1 MERLDRSVG
10 FYLELKRKIMKLKL
24 DFEFQMNANNIQHGD
39 QVVLI
44 GSCFSNEMGLQF
56 ENNGFKVNSNPF
68 GTIFHPIPLAKLIRD
83 SINQKQENLIVQRKD
98 LYFSWNAAGTIFQY
112 SEAELNSLLNQIKS
126 QFRQDLIEAKFLFI
140 TLGSAFGYVHNQM
153 NEIVANCHKM
163 PSTTFS
169 KSLTEVESMVEI
181 WSETLIQ
188 LKAFNPDLEVIFTV
202 SPIRHIKDGL
212 IENNRSKA
220 RLFELIEK
228 LNAKFSLDYF
238 PSYEIVLDELRD
250 YRFFKADGIH
260 PNEMAIQYVWER
272 LTETM
277 MSAETQKVCKE
288 MMQLRQMEHHHSL
301 YPKSVEHQEFVLK
314 TKEKIQ
320 QFLVNNSSV
329 IW

>member
-1 MERLDRSVG
+1 
-10 FYLELKRKIMKLKL
+10 MKLKL
-24 DFEFQMNANNIQHGD
+24 DFEFQLNSSKIQHGN

-44 GSCFSNEMGLQF
+44 GSCFSNEMGLLF

-68 GTIFHPIPLAKLIRD
+68 GTIFHPIPLAKLILD
-83 SINQKQENLIVQRKD
+83 SINQNQENTIVQRKD

-112 SEAELNSLLNQIKS
+112 SEVELNSLLNQIKS
-126 QFRQDLIEAKFLFI
+126 QFRKDLLEAKYLFI
-140 TLGSAFGYVHNQM
+140 TLGSAFGYVHNQL

-163 PSTTFS
+163 PSTTFE
-169 KSLTEVESMVEI
+169 KSLTDSDSMAEI
-181 WSETLIQ
+181 WRETLIQ
-188 LKAFNPDLEVIFTV
+188 LKAFNPDLQVIFTV

-228 LNAKFSLDYF
+228 LNAKYSVDYF

-250 YRFFKADGIH
+250 YRFFKSDGIH

-272 LTETM
+272 FTETM
-277 MSAETQKVCKE
+277 MSAETQKLCQE
-288 MMQLRQMEHHHSL
+288 MVQLRQMENHQSL
-301 YPKSVEHQEFVLK
+301 YPQSVEHQEFLLK

-320 QFLVNNSSV
+320 QFLVNNPSV

>member
-1 MERLDRSVG
+1 
-10 FYLELKRKIMKLKL
+10 MKLKL
-24 DFEFQMNANNIQHGD
+24 DFEFQLNSSKIQHGD

-44 GSCFSNEMGLQF
+44 GSCFSNEMGLLF
-56 ENNGFKVNSNPF
+56 DNNGFKINSNPF
-68 GTIFHPIPLAKLIRD
+68 GAIFHPVPLANLILD
-83 SINQKQENLIVQRKD
+83 SINQNQENTIIQRKD

-112 SEAELNSLLNQIKS
+112 SEAALNSRLNEIKT
-126 QFRQDLIEAKFLFI
+126 QFKQDLLEAKFLFI
-140 TLGSAFGYVHNQM
+140 TLGSAIGYVHNQL
-153 NEIVANCHKM
+153 NGIVANCHKL
-163 PSTTFS
+163 PSNTFV
-169 KSLTEVESMVEI
+169 KSLTNVDSMVEI

-188 LKAFNPDLEVIFTV
+188 LKAFNPNLQVIFTV

-228 LNAKFSLDYF
+228 LSTKFSLHYF

-250 YRFFKADGIH
+250 YRFFKSDGMH
-260 PNEMAIQYVWER
+260 PNQMAIQYVWER

-277 MSAETQKVCKE
+277 MSAETQKLCQEIV
-288 MMQLRQMEHHHSL
+288 QLRQMENHQSL
-301 YPKSVEHQEFVLK
+301 YPQSAEHQEFLLK

-320 QFLVNNSSV
+320 QFLVNNPSV